1 VVGGLL
7 VLQSAVFVGTLVGV
21 FVGAAVGVF
30 VGAVVGGLLVL
41 WSVDCW
47 CCSQWIVGAVASGLL
62 ALQSVVF
69 VGAAVS
75 GL

>member
-1 VVGGLL
+1 VDGGLL

-21 FVGAAVGVF
+21 FCGCCGWWT
-30 VGAVVGGLLVL
+30 VGAVVSGLLVL
-41 WSVDCW
+41 QSVDCW
-47 CCSQWIVGAVASGLL
+47 CCGQWIVGAVVGGLL